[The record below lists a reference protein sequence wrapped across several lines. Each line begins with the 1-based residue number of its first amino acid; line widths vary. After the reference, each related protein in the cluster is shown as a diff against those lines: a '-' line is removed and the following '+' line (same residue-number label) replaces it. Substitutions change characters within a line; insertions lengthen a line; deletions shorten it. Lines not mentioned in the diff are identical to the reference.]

1 MSRRWAWMAFLSLLL
16 GSCVQP
22 IASPA
27 PEPTTTF
34 TPFQPLVESSQEPV
48 EFTPAPMAAV
58 EATSSPQPQEEEAQS
73 ESPDTLALWIDPA
86 LPASFRANLTL
97 PTGYLPAASPKL
109 AHVHLEPGA
118 QALVS
123 QWVYAVVAPFPTLE
137 QGVSS
142 TELRQAWSEGQA
154 ISPLLMD
161 ENTFAF
167 FTALW
172 GAPADGAVQVL
183 PAEQLLDYAWE
194 QPHAWAL
201 VPFEALQVGW
211 KVLEVDGQSPLRND
225 FDLATYPLAAPI
237 SLVSAG
243 EVALPP
249 SDWLPHTNRRADHLT
264 VLALTGVT
272 ALVRATAYTME
283 QRGVT
288 YPGKDVR
295 DWLRQADLTHIS
307 NEVPFASNCPY
318 PDPDQR
324 SMRFCSDPRYIKLL
338 EDVGADIIELT
349 GDHFQDWGRE
359 AMFLTLE
366 LYHERGWGYY
376 GGGADLEEAQ
386 RPLLVEHN
394 GNRLAFI
401 GCNAKGSGFAQAAP
415 DRPGAV
421 LCGDWLFDEIPRL
434 RQKGYLPIVTFQH
447 FEYYTYQAQSLQ
459 KRDFRKAARAGA
471 VIVSGSQAHQPQALE
486 LLDGSF
492 IHYGLGNLFFDQ
504 YDVSKACRQA
514 FIDRHVFYEGRY
526 IGVELLPILFIDY
539 ARPRP
544 MTPDEAEDLL
554 RTVFEA
560 SGW

>member
-1 MSRRWAWMAFLSLLL
+1 MSRRWAWIMFLSLLL
-16 GSCVQP
+16 GSCAQP

-27 PEPTTTF
+27 PVPSPTF
-34 TPFQPLVESSQEPV
+34 TPFQPLVESTQMPV
-48 EFTPAPMAAV
+48 EPAPTPTAAL
-58 EATSSPQPQEEEAQS
+58 ESTSPPQPTEELGHS
-73 ESPDTLALWIDPA
+73 TSPEPLALWIDPA
-86 LPASFRANLTL
+86 LPESFRANLTL
-97 PTGYLPAASPKL
+97 PTGYLPAASPEL
-109 AHVHLEPGA
+109 AHVRLEPGA
-118 QALVS
+118 QAPVS
-123 QWVYAVVAPFPTLE
+123 RWVYAVVAPFPTLE
-137 QGVSS
+137 RGVSS

-161 ENTFAF
+161 ENTLAF
-167 FTALW
+167 FTTLW
-172 GAPADGAVQVL
+172 GAPADGAVKVL
-183 PAEQLLDYAWE
+183 PAEQLLDYASE
-194 QPHAWAL
+194 QSHAWAL

-225 FDLATYPLAAPI
+225 FNPATYPLTVPI
-237 SLVSAG
+237 SLVGVNES
-243 EVALPP
+243 ALPP
-249 SDWLPHTNRRADHLT
+249 SDWLPHTNRHADRLT
-264 VLALTGVT
+264 VLVLTGVT

-283 QRGVT
+283 QRGIT
-288 YPGKDVR
+288 YPGEDVR

-324 SMRFCSDPRYIKLL
+324 SLRFCSDPRYIKLL

-366 LYHERGWGYY
+366 LYQERGWGYY
-376 GGGADLEEAQ
+376 GGGANLEEAQ

-401 GCNAKGSGFAQAAP
+401 GCNGKGSLFAQAAP

-421 LCGDWLFDEIPRL
+421 PCGDWMYNEITRL
-434 RQKGYLPIVTFQH
+434 RQDGYLPIATFQH
-447 FEYYTYQAQSLQ
+447 YEYYTYQAQSLQ

-471 VIVSGSQAHQPQALE
+471 VVVSGSQAHQPQALE

-544 MTPDEAEDLL
+544 MTSDEAEDLL
-554 RTVFEA
+554 HTVFEA